1 MQTHNH
7 PVLSLQILTTD
18 SGPSGCRPCSHR
30 GPRPVREECGTWR
43 WEWGRPPQGAGS
55 QTLKTLPL
63 VVTAPFSS
71 FQRFVWGPRGRRTG
85 SFRNV
90 VALAMPCRRSPIPRA
105 AAECGTLKTLKRARA
120 RAQPFSKFSECRPP
134 AGLAGI
140 ETWKA
145 GKGRWHHDYLSF
157 LNFAS
162 GPWAGG
168 ETLINKLKTVAA
180 PPFSKCSKFR
190 PGQEPAPGG
199 PTLKTSKRTN
209 KTIIV

>member
-1 MQTHNH
+1 MAVGVGSPPPRGRKPNFENVAPGGDRTIFKFSTFRLGAAGAANWLFSQRCCPCDAVS
-7 PVLSLQILTTD
+7 PVAD
-18 SGPSGCRPCSHR
+18 
-30 GPRPVREECGTWR
+30 
-43 WEWGRPPQGAGS
+43 
-55 QTLKTLPL
+55 
-63 VVTAPFSS
+63 
-71 FQRFVWGPRGRRTG
+71 PRGRRRGRNFENVKKGRGPTVFKV
-85 SFRNV
+85 FRV
-90 VALAMPCRRSPIPRA
+90 S
-105 AAECGTLKTLKRARA
+105 
-120 RAQPFSKFSECRPP
+120 PP

-140 ETWKA
+140 ETWKT
-145 GKGRWHHDYLSF
+145 GKGRWHPDFLSF